1 MKMPLRI
8 GWMALSATI
17 TLSSAAQQT
26 PPVTLTIEEA
36 LRRGLASSEGDLD
49 RRLRSAGLEVSQRK
63 AERLPVVRAEGVL
76 NDSRTSDVFAE
87 EPFELQ
93 SASVLLAF
101 EYPILDGGLNR
112 ARHERALSEFQRLSR
127 GGPRRRQAF
136 EQIIGSYGELY
147 SARKRL
153 EFFRQ
158 ATESLVAEADRSEQ
172 LLVSG
177 QISQVAVANSRDHA
191 LSARS
196 ELIAAELAVLESQ
209 QQLKALIEINEGG
222 DLLVELDPGMPVP
235 VDRQAALTKSLSND
249 PLLIEAEALVARDLL
264 ALKEAE
270 SVRNLTMDFSGFVGI
285 SAARSNFGGTVSS
298 GSGFG
303 IYGARLTIRY
313 PLFDR
318 SRLFAWEKARVE
330 LERSRRDETLA
341 RQAAEARFGERWT
354 RVQHDGERIPLL
366 EQAVSVARQR
376 QESLQRLVSAGARSP
391 SELAGATAERAR
403 KEAELVRVQVERWR
417 LLQYMA
423 GPPEGSSR

>member
-1 MKMPLRI
+1 MKMPIKI
-8 GWMALSATI
+8 GWMALSLTI
-17 TLSSAAQQT
+17 TVASAAQQT
-26 PPVTLTIEEA
+26 PSVTLTVEEA
-36 LRRGLASSEGDLD
+36 IRRGLAGSDGDLD
-49 RRLRSAGLEVSQRK
+49 RRMRAAGLEVSRRK
-63 AERLPVVRAEGVL
+63 AERLPSVRAEGVL

-112 ARHERALSEFQRLSR
+112 ARHDAALAEIQRLRR

-136 EQIIGSYGELY
+136 EQVIGSYGELY
-147 SARKRL
+147 SARRRM

-158 ATESLVAEADRSEQ
+158 AIESLGAEAHRSEQ

-177 QISQVAVANSRDHA
+177 EISQVVAASSREQA
-191 LSARS
+191 LSARG
-196 ELIAAELAVLESQ
+196 EFIVAELAVLESQ
-209 QQLKALIEINEGG
+209 QRLKTLVEIDEGG
-222 DLLVELDPGMPVP
+222 ELLVDLDLGVP
-235 VDRQAALTKSLSND
+235 ASVDRQTALAEFLADD
-249 PLLIEAEALVARDLL
+249 PLLMEAEAAVSRDIL

-270 SVRNLTMDFSGFVGI
+270 SVRNLRMDFSGFVGI

-303 IYGARLTIRY
+303 IYGARLTVRY

-318 SRLFAWEKARVE
+318 SRSFAFEKARVD
-330 LERSRRDETLA
+330 LERSRRDQALA

-354 RVQHDGERIPLL
+354 RMEHDAERIRLL
-366 EQAVSVARQR
+366 EYLVSVARQR
-376 QESLQRLVSAGARSP
+376 QASLQRLVSAGARSP
-391 SELAGATAERAR
+391 AELASATAERAR

-417 LLQYMA
+417 LLQFLA
-423 GPPEGSSR
+423 GPPGGSSW